1 VKAKRQ
7 QAILSLVSRERLG
20 TQEDIRARLAYMGLE
35 ATQSTIS
42 RDIDELGLARVHAH
56 DGVRYVVP
64 GEADAPAPLR
74 LLRHLLDEFALSF
87 VLAESGLV
95 IRTPPG
101 AAAALAE
108 GIDRAPRSRQG
119 PRQAALR
126 AAGKCCGVVTC
137 SLRHG
142 KTRHRVEAILTVYRG
157 ARLRRAARI
166 WM

>member
-1 VKAKRQ
+1 VVAVTRVNGSVKAKRQ

-42 RDIDELGLARVHAH
+42 RDVDELGLARVHAH

-108 GIDRAPRSRQG
+108 GIDRVGLADV
-119 PRQAALR
+119 
-126 AAGKCCGVVTC
+126 AGTIAGDNTILVLGREGVVPQRLER
-137 SLRHG
+137 SL
-142 KTRHRVEAILTVYRG
+142 TQIMEAS
-157 ARLRRAARI
+157 
-166 WM
+166 